1 MNKQRRTSIRRAES
15 YLDLAVSL
23 VQGALYE
30 EQDALDNMPEN
41 LQTSERYEA
50 MEDAVDNL
58 EDALSSLREAK
69 DYLDRA
75 AN

>member
-1 MNKQRRTSIRRAES
+1 
-15 YLDLAVSL
+15 
-23 VQGALYE
+23 
-30 EQDALDNMPEN
+30 MPEN